1 MTLSST
7 EQTQTSG
14 DVPVLSIVVPTYHEA
29 ENLPELLDRLGK
41 VRANGLD
48 LEVLIMD
55 DNSRDGS
62 EEAVAALGLPWVR
75 FVVRTE
81 NRGLSPAVIDGFK
94 LATGGTVLVMDADLS
109 HPPEKIPDMLAALD
123 GGADFVIGSRYVP
136 GASTAENW
144 GLFRWI
150 NSKIATLLARP
161 FTSVSDPMSGF
172 FAFRRAL
179 LDTAAPFNAVGYKIG
194 LEVIV
199 KGGCRRCGEVP
210 IHFDQRHH
218 GESKLSLREQL
229 LYLRHLRRLAM
240 FKYGH
245 WVHFSQFAVV
255 GFLGTFVNLAVL
267 TLLDGVGLPLKISA
281 AAAIFIA
288 MVFNFFLN
296 RHFTFSDAQPGH
308 VWKQLAAFIAACSVG
323 AAVNYAVVLAAAWTW
338 PLFDQYPQLAA
349 VLGIMAGLTFN
360 YVASRYLVFKKQA

>member
-1 MTLSST
+1 MTPPST
-7 EQTQTSG
+7 EQSQATG
-14 DVPVLSIVVPTYHEA
+14 EAPALSIVVPTYHEA

-41 VRANGLD
+41 VRANGVD

-62 EEAVAALGLPWVR
+62 EEAVAARALPWAR

-94 LATGGTVLVMDADLS
+94 LAAGGTILVMDADLS
-109 HPPEKIPDMLAALD
+109 HPPEKIPEMLAALD
-123 GGADFVIGSRYVP
+123 NGADFVIGSRYVP

-144 GLFRWI
+144 GVLRWI

-161 FTSVSDPMSGF
+161 FTRASDPMSGF
-172 FAFRRAL
+172 FAFRRSL
-179 LDTAAPFNAVGYKIG
+179 LGTAAPFNAVGYKIG
-194 LEVIV
+194 LEVLV
-199 KGGCRRCGEVP
+199 KGGCRRCAEVP

-267 TLLDGVGLPLKISA
+267 TVLDEMGLPLRISA

-308 VWKQLAAFIAACSVG
+308 VWKQLATFIAACSVG
-323 AAVNYAVVLAAAWTW
+323 AVVNYAVVLSAAWMW
-338 PLFDQYPQLAA
+338 PLFKEHPQFAA

-360 YVASRYLVFKKQA
+360 YAASRHLVFKK

>member
-1 MTLSST
+1 MTSTAT
-7 EQTQTSG
+7 EQSRAQG
-14 DVPVLSIVVPTYHEA
+14 EGPVLSIVVPTYHEV
-29 ENLPELLDRLGK
+29 ENLPELLDRLGR
-41 VRANGLD
+41 VRADGMD

-81 NRGLSPAVIDGFK
+81 NRGLSPAVIDGFN
-94 LATGGTVLVMDADLS
+94 LAAGTIILVMDADLS
-109 HPPEKIPDMLAALD
+109 HPPEKIPEMLAALD

-136 GASTAENW
+136 GASTAEDW
-144 GLFRWI
+144 GVMRWV
-150 NSKIATLLARP
+150 NSRIATLLARP
-161 FTSVSDPMSGF
+161 FTRVSDPMSGF

-179 LDTAAPFNAVGYKIG
+179 LDAAAPFNAVGYKIG

-199 KGGCRRCGEVP
+199 KGRCRQCAEVP

-240 FKYGH
+240 FKFGH
-245 WVHFSQFAVV
+245 WVHFSQFALV

-267 TLLDGVGLPLKISA
+267 TVLDEVGLPLQISA
-281 AAAIFIA
+281 AAAIFVA

-296 RHFTFSDAQPGH
+296 RRFTFSDAQPGH
-308 VWKQLAAFIAACSVG
+308 LWKQLAAFIAACSVG
-323 AAVNYAVVLAAAWTW
+323 AAVNYAVVLSAAWMW
-338 PLFDQYPQLAA
+338 PLFSEHPQFAA
-349 VLGIMAGLTFN
+349 VLGILAGLTFN
-360 YVASRYLVFKKQA
+360 YVASRHLVFKK

>member
-1 MTLSST
+1 MKLAENRTNRSPVT
-7 EQTQTSG
+7 AEA
-14 DVPVLSIVVPTYHEA
+14 PVLSIIVPAYREA

-41 VRANGLD
+41 VRANGID

-94 LATGGTVLVMDADLS
+94 LAAGATILVMDADLS
-109 HPPEKIPDMLAALD
+109 HPPEKIPEMLAALD
-123 GGADFVIGSRYVP
+123 GGADLVIGSRYVP
-136 GASTAENW
+136 GASTAEDW

-150 NSKIATLLARP
+150 NSRIATLLSRP
-161 FTSVSDPMSGF
+161 FTRVSDPMSGF

-179 LDTAAPFNAVGYKIG
+179 LGTAAPFNAVGYKIG

-199 KGGCRRCGEVP
+199 KGRCGRCAEVP
-210 IHFDQRHH
+210 IHFDQRHR

-240 FKYGH
+240 FKFGH

-255 GFLGTFVNLAVL
+255 GFLGALVNLAVL
-267 TLLDGVGLPLKISA
+267 TLLDEFGMPLKISA

-296 RHFTFSDAQPGH
+296 RRFTFSDAQPGH
-308 VWKQLAAFIAACSVG
+308 VWKQLVAFIAACSLG
-323 AAVNYAVVLAAAWTW
+323 AGVNYAVVLSMAWMW
-338 PLFDQYPQLAA
+338 PLFGEHPQFAA
-349 VLGIMAGLTFN
+349 VLGILAGLTFN
-360 YVASRYLVFKKQA
+360 YMASRHLVFKK